1 MQASSLLVDP
11 HLGAIHTGG
20 KPVRLWPVL
29 ASGCLGLAAVGLL
42 AAAVPR
48 LMNHPPQQPVRPSS
62 VLRVPLPAQTPGVA
76 PSLTAEAMRQ
86 ASPGLQTAAVQVR
99 PQVAVQAVPTTVA
112 TVTGK
117 AQSAPLVGL
126 NTATLLELRR
136 LPHIVK
142 SQARAIISSRP
153 YSSVAELA
161 ERKLVSAR
169 AYKAIRTR
177 VDLH

>member
-1 MQASSLLVDP
+1 
-11 HLGAIHTGG
+11 
-20 KPVRLWPVL
+20 
-29 ASGCLGLAAVGLL
+29 
-42 AAAVPR
+42 
-48 LMNHPPQQPVRPSS
+48 MNHPPQQPVRPSS